1 MQYAVENMGFIMSGA
16 GLLGVAVFSTIRPLS
31 RYKPH
36 HNINTLNDTVCMQE
50 V

>member
-36 HNINTLNDTVCMQE
+36 NINTLNDTVCMQE

>member
-31 RYKPH
+31 RCKHHTLYKH
-36 HNINTLNDTVCMQE
+36 AK
-50 V
+50 